1 MRGARTLP
9 MFPLGSVL
17 FPHAELP
24 LHVFE
29 PRYRALT
36 EACLA
41 GDGEFG
47 VVLIERGSE
56 VGGGDTRF
64 SIGTVARIVAA
75 GRLPDGRY
83 LLATVGT
90 RRLRVRTWLSDD
102 PFPRAEVELLGEG
115 DTSVDAH
122 DVRAD
127 VERVLKRV
135 LAMAAELG
143 EAPQAVGVELDDDP
157 VQAGYQAA
165 AAAPIGPLDA
175 QRLLELD
182 DPAERLAQLHGLLAD
197 QAELLELRLSGS

>member
-1 MRGARTLP
+1 

-47 VVLIERGSE
+47 VVLIERGNE

-64 SIGTVARIVAA
+64 STGTVARIVAA

-175 QRLLELD
+175 QRLLELN

-197 QAELLELRLSGS
+197 QAEVLELRLSGS

>member
-1 MRGARTLP
+1 

-17 FPHAELP
+17 FPHAQLP

-36 EACLA
+36 ETCLA

-56 VGGGDTRF
+56 VGGGDSRF
-64 SIGTVARIVAA
+64 SIGTVARIAAA

-83 LLATVGT
+83 LLAAVGT
-90 RRLRVRTWLSDD
+90 RRLRVREWLDDD
-102 PFPRAEVELLGEG
+102 PFPRADVQLLAEPDPPAGADEIR
-115 DTSVDAH
+115 S
-122 DVRAD
+122 D
-127 VERVLKRV
+127 VERLLVRV
-135 LAMAAELG
+135 LALSAELG
-143 EAPQAVGVELDDDP
+143 DSPPTLDVELDADP
-157 VQAGYQAA
+157 AQAAFEAA

-182 DPAERLAQLHGLLAD
+182 DPGRRLAELRDLLAE
-197 QAELLELRLSGS
+197 QAELLELRLSGA

>member
-1 MRGARTLP
+1 

-41 GDGEFG
+41 GGGEFG

-64 SIGTVARIVAA
+64 SVGTVACIVAA

-90 RRLRVRTWLSDD
+90 RRLRVREWLPDD
-102 PFPRAEVELLGEG
+102 PYPRAAVELLGEP
-115 DTSVDAH
+115 TPSTDAS
-122 DVRAD
+122 DARAD
-127 VERVLKRV
+127 VERLLKRV

-143 EAPQAVGVELDDDP
+143 EAPQAVGVDLDDDP
-157 VQAGYQAA
+157 VQAGYEAA

-175 QRLLELD
+175 QRLLEMD
-182 DPAERLAQLHGLLAD
+182 DPGERLAQLHGLLAD
-197 QAELLELRLSGS
+197 QAQVLEARLTGS

>member
-1 MRGARTLP
+1 

-90 RRLRVRTWLSDD
+90 RRLRVREWLPDD
-102 PFPRAEVELLGEG
+102 PYPRAEVELLGEA
-115 DTSVDAH
+115 VAARDAH
-122 DVRAD
+122 DARTE
-127 VERVLKRV
+127 VERLLKRV

-143 EAPQAVGVELDDDP
+143 EAPQAVGVELHDDP
-157 VQAGYQAA
+157 VQAAFEAA

-182 DPAERLAQLHGLLAD
+182 DPGDRLAQLRGLLAE

>member
-1 MRGARTLP
+1 

-47 VVLIERGSE
+47 VVLIERGNE

-64 SIGTVARIVAA
+64 STGTVARIVAA

-197 QAELLELRLSGS
+197 QAEVLELRLSGS

>member
-1 MRGARTLP
+1 

-47 VVLIERGSE
+47 VVLIERGNE

-64 SIGTVARIVAA
+64 STGTVARIVAA

-90 RRLRVRTWLSDD
+90 RRLRVRSWLSDD

>member
-1 MRGARTLP
+1 

-47 VVLIERGSE
+47 VVLIERGNE

-64 SIGTVARIVAA
+64 STGTVARIVAA

-143 EAPQAVGVELDDDP
+143 EAPQAVGVALDDDP

-175 QRLLELD
+175 QRLLELN

-197 QAELLELRLSGS
+197 QAEVLELRLSGS